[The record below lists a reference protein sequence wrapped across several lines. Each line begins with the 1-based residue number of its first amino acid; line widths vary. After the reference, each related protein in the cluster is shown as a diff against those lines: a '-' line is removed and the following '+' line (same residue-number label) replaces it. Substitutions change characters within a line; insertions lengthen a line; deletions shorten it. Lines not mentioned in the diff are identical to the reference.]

1 VDRPLDPLARFH
13 LGNALL
19 ERINWLGNQSSK
31 GLAESAGFMVNYL
44 YDLSRI
50 ERNHEIY
57 AQTGRVLASR
67 DVRRLLSAGHG
78 TGR

>member
-1 VDRPLDPLARFH
+1 MEGLCSPSRPP
-13 LGNALL
+13 
-19 ERINWLGNQSSK
+19 WLGDSSPK

-50 ERNHEIY
+50 ERNHEIF

-67 DVRRLLSAGHG
+67 DVRRLLTAGHG
-78 TGR
+78 RGM